1 MNSTQALNPSILREY
16 DIRGVV
22 GETLTA
28 SNVEGIGKAFGT
40 LLIEK
45 VGPNPRVVVGYDGRL
60 SSPDMSDALCLG
72 LASTGVNVINIGVGP
87 TPMLYFATHHLETA
101 AGMMI
106 TGSHNP
112 AEFNGIK
119 MMLQGQSFFGD
130 AIQDLGN
137 RVAEGRF
144 SKEQGRVTSADVSDA
159 YISRLLDCL
168 GNSALDLKVA
178 WDPGNG
184 ASGDIVRRLTARLD
198 GVHILLNEEI
208 DGTFPNHHPDPTVE
222 DNLEQLKT
230 VVRQERCDLGIGLD
244 GDGDRIGVIDSQ
256 GRVLW
261 GDQLMVVLAR
271 EVLIRN
277 PGATIIADV
286 KTSNV
291 FRDEVQRA
299 GGKPVI
305 WKTGH
310 SLIKSKM
317 SEMKAPLAGEMSGH
331 IFFGDEYYGFDDA
344 VYAALRLLRVLATAG
359 QSIAN
364 IKDELPQM
372 HNTPE
377 LRFEC
382 ADDKK
387 FQIAE
392 DVKQRLEKEKDVTV
406 QTIDG
411 VRVETKDGW
420 WLLRASN
427 TQPVL
432 VARCESDTESGLRRL
447 KDALAFQLRTSGVK
461 PPDFG

>member
-28 SNVEGIGKAFGT
+28 LNVEGIGKAFGT

-87 TPMLYFATHHLETA
+87 TPMLYFATYHLDTA
-101 AGMMI
+101 AGLMI

-112 AEFNGIK
+112 PEFNGIK
-119 MMLQGQSFFGD
+119 MMLLGHSFFGN
-130 AIQDLGN
+130 AIQDLGA
-137 RVAEGRF
+137 RVSAGQFHRGNGAI
-144 SKEQGRVTSADVSDA
+144 KSADVSDA
-159 YISRLLDCL
+159 YIDRLLECV
-168 GNSALDLKVA
+168 GCAGLDLRVA

-184 ASGDIVRRLTARLD
+184 ASGDIVRRLTSQLGGD
-198 GVHILLNEEI
+198 HILLNEEI
-208 DGTFPNHHPDPTVE
+208 DGTFPNHHPDPTIE

-230 VVRQERCDLGIGLD
+230 VVRRQGCDLGIGLD
-244 GDGDRIGVIDSQ
+244 GDGDRIGVVDSQ

-261 GDQLMVVLAR
+261 GDQLMVVWAR
-271 EVLIRN
+271 DVLLRH

-286 KTSNV
+286 KTSQV
-291 FRDEVQRA
+291 FYNEVKKA
-299 GGKPVI
+299 GGTPLM

-317 SEMKAPLAGEMSGH
+317 FEMKSPLAGEMSGH
-331 IFFGDEYYGFDDA
+331 IFFADEYYGFDDA
-344 VYAALRLLRVLATAG
+344 VYAALRLLRILTLSG
-359 QSIAN
+359 ESIDD
-364 IKDELPQM
+364 IKDQLREM

-382 ADDKK
+382 PDEKK

-392 DVKQRLEKEKDVTV
+392 DVRQRLAKNKDVTIH
-406 QTIDG
+406 TIDG
-411 VRVETKDGW
+411 IRVETRDGW

-432 VARCESDTESGLRRL
+432 VARCESDTERGLQRL
-447 KDALAFQLRTSGVK
+447 KDALAAQLRASGVA

>member
-1 MNSTQALNPSILREY
+1 MNSGQALNPSILREY
-16 DIRGVV
+16 DIRGIV
-22 GETLTA
+22 GDTLTA
-28 SNVEGIGKAFGT
+28 SDVEAIGKAFGT
-40 LLIEK
+40 LVVEK
-45 VGPNPRVVVGYDGRL
+45 TGSSPRIAVGYDGRL
-60 SSPDMSDALCLG
+60 SSPDLSGALCNG
-72 LASTGVNVINIGVGP
+72 LASAGAHVIIIGVGP
-87 TPMLYFATHHLETA
+87 TPMLYFATYYLETV
-101 AGMMI
+101 AGLMI

-112 AEFNGIK
+112 PEFNGIK

-130 AIQDLGN
+130 AIKDLGA
-137 RVAEGRF
+137 RVSGGRF
-144 SKEQGRVTSADVSDA
+144 RQEEGWIETADVSDA
-159 YISRLLDCL
+159 YIEQLLDCL
-168 GNSALDLKVA
+168 GNTTLDFKVA

-184 ASGDIVRRLTARLD
+184 ASGDIVRRLTAQLD
-198 GVHILLNEEI
+198 GNHILLNEEI

-230 VVRQERCDLGIGLD
+230 VVRQKGCDLGIGLD

-261 GDQLMVVLAR
+261 GDQLMVVWAR
-271 EVLIRN
+271 DVLLRH

-286 KTSNV
+286 KTSQV
-291 FRDEVQRA
+291 FSDEVEKA
-299 GGKPVI
+299 GGTPLI

-331 IFFGDEYYGFDDA
+331 IFFADEYYGFDDA
-344 VYAALRLLRVLATAG
+344 VYAALRLLRVLAAAG
-359 QSIAN
+359 QSIDT
-364 IKDELPQM
+364 IKDQLPVM

-377 LRFEC
+377 MRFEC
-382 ADDKK
+382 SDDKK

-392 DVKQRLEKEKDVTV
+392 DVKQRLAQEKDVTIH
-406 QTIDG
+406 TIDG
-411 VRVETKDGW
+411 VRVETDDGW

-432 VARCESDTESGLRRL
+432 VARCESDTEGGLQRL
-447 KDALAFQLRTSGVK
+447 KDGLASQLRASGVA

>member
-1 MNSTQALNPSILREY
+1 MNNAQVLDPSILREY
-16 DIRGVV
+16 DIRGIV

-28 SNVEGIGKAFGT
+28 QNVMGIGKAFGT

-45 VGPNPRVVVGYDGRL
+45 VGPSPCVVVGYDGRL
-60 SSPDMSDALCLG
+60 SSPDLSDALCHG

-87 TPMLYFATHHLETA
+87 TPMLYFATYHLETA
-101 AGMMI
+101 AGLMI

-112 AEFNGIK
+112 PEFNGIK
-119 MMLQGQSFFGD
+119 MMLQGHSFFGD
-130 AIQDLGN
+130 AIQDLGA
-137 RVAEGRF
+137 RVATGHFRQV
-144 SKEQGRVTSADVSDA
+144 KGAINSADVSDA
-159 YISRLLDCL
+159 YINQLLECL
-168 GNSALDLKVA
+168 GGAALDLKVA

-184 ASGDIVRRLTARLD
+184 ASGDIVRRLTSQLRGD
-198 GVHILLNEEI
+198 HILLNEEI
-208 DGTFPNHHPDPTVE
+208 DGTFPNHHPDPTIE

-230 VVRQERCDLGIGLD
+230 VVREQGCDLGIGLD

-261 GDQLMVVLAR
+261 GDQLMVVWAR
-271 EVLIRN
+271 DVLLRH

-286 KTSNV
+286 KTSKV
-291 FRDEVQRA
+291 FYDEVKKA
-299 GGKPVI
+299 GGTPLM

-310 SLIKSKM
+310 SLIKAKM
-317 SEMKAPLAGEMSGH
+317 FEMKSPLAGEMSGH
-331 IFFGDEYYGFDDA
+331 IFFADEYYGYDDA
-344 VYAALRLLRVLATAG
+344 VYAALRLLRVLAVAG
-359 QSIAN
+359 ESIDD
-364 IKDELPQM
+364 IKDQLPET

-382 ADDKK
+382 PDEKK

-392 DVKQRLEKEKDVTV
+392 DVKQRLSKEKDVTV
-406 QTIDG
+406 HTMDG
-411 VRVETKDGW
+411 VRVDTKDGW

-432 VARCESDTESGLRRL
+432 VARCESDTERGLQRL
-447 KDALAFQLRTSGVK
+447 KDALAFQLRASGLV